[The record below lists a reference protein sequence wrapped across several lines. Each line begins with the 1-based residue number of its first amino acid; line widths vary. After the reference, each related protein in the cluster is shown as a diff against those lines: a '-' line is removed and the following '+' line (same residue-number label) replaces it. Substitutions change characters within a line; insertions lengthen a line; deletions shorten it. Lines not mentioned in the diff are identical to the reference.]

1 MKGTNLRQYRLSKG
15 IRQDYLA
22 EKMGMLQGNLSR
34 LEGCDKPLKLTYPQ
48 WMAVKNVLNL
58 DDIQMGAHE

>member
-1 MKGTNLRQYRLSKG
+1 MKGTDLRQHRLSKG

-22 EKMGMLQGNLSR
+22 EKMDMLQGNLSR
-34 LEGCDKPLKLTYPQ
+34 LEAYDKPLKLTYPQ
-48 WMAVKNVLNL
+48 WMAVRNVLNL